1 MNFDVGEVLS
11 RAGQITWKHKV
22 LWVFSAL
29 PVLVSFLIFP
39 LVFVPIISM
48 GTDSRGYPVIFEQPL
63 FIALFVVTNII
74 VSLLGFVL
82 YAVGTSSVMLGI
94 LRVEGGV
101 FQLNFRELFNDGR
114 KYLWR
119 ILGIMLLISL
129 GVSAIF
135 LALFACVALFGAV
148 TAGIGFICIQPLFIL
163 LYPIMIILYAVIEQS
178 QAAVVMDDMGVVE
191 AITRGWNLVKENFWR
206 FLLISL
212 IIYLGITF
220 LSSLVVLPFMAPF
233 FFIPFLIDNPQ
244 IELSTQSIILFV
256 AAFSVILLPV
266 MALVQGITITFMKA
280 TYLLVYLRLRRDS
293 KSQPVLLETA
303 PS

>member
-1 MNFDVGEVLS
+1 VD
-11 RAGQITWKHKV
+11 
-22 LWVFSAL
+22 
-29 PVLVSFLIFP
+29 
-39 LVFVPIISM
+39 
-48 GTDSRGYPVIFEQPL
+48 
-63 FIALFVVTNII
+63 
-74 VSLLGFVL
+74 
-82 YAVGTSSVMLGI
+82 
-94 LRVEGGV
+94 
-101 FQLNFRELFNDGR
+101 
-114 KYLWR
+114 
-119 ILGIMLLISL
+119 
-129 GVSAIF
+129 
-135 LALFACVALFGAV
+135 
-148 TAGIGFICIQPLFIL
+148 
-163 LYPIMIILYAVIEQS
+163 
-178 QAAVVMDDMGVVE
+178 

-280 TYLLVYLRLRRDS
+280 TYLLVYLRLTRDS